1 MWATVVAVI
10 LFALLIKSVVSNMDI
25 HKENVTLRAKL
36 QQQQIVIFNLTQTN
50 ENHKNL
56 SNNEGRKNLS
66 NLRIFDP
73 NREINL

>member
-25 HKENVTLRAKL
+25 HKENATLRAKL